1 MIKLGETKTEVR
13 NVIIGIV
20 VAFVVVVII
29 AIFVACFLCNR
40 KSVNTNTGALVTE
53 PQYELPSLPLNSEIG
68 YLVPLRRPVPDTPE
82 NSNVEHHA
90 DRGNNNEE
98 SNVPGESG
106 SVIPPNDESSY
117 VIPPNDESSYVIPP
131 NDEFSYVIPPSD
143 ESQYEIMP

>member
-20 VAFVVVVII
+20 VAFVVIVII

-40 KSVNTNTGALVTE
+40 KSVNTNAAALVTE
-53 PQYELPSLPLNSEIG
+53 PQYELPSLPPNFEIG
-68 YLVPLRRPVPDTPE
+68 YLLPLRRPVPDTPE
-82 NSNVEHHA
+82 NSNVEHYA

-98 SNVPGESG
+98 SNVPGES
-106 SVIPPNDESSY
+106 DY
-117 VIPPNDESSYVIPP
+117 VIPPNDESP
-131 NDEFSYVIPPSD
+131 YVIPPSE